1 MNPSIPK
8 KVVLIDPP
16 GFFGGL
22 NTGLAYLAGAL
33 RANGTAQV
41 QVLDFNNDSSEV
53 RKRLEAAVHDADI
66 VGVSVKTFTAP
77 AGADLLR
84 QAREINP
91 SILTVAGGPHITLDG
106 PGFMGSYPECAIG
119 VMLEGEESFTDLVAG
134 KPVAEIPGLLYRE
147 GGKIISTGARKPNPA
162 IDALALPDY
171 QVFDSLADG
180 KIPAYPLLTS
190 RGCPYPCTYCSV
202 GKVSGLKWRG
212 RCGETILAELEQA
225 RRLYGTTEFKVVD
238 DNFTYDMER
247 AAEICRLF
255 INRRA
260 GFKWSCPN
268 GVRADRLTPE
278 LLALMKEAGCH
289 TISLGIESLVP
300 EVFAQ
305 IKKGEPLEKV
315 IAAVHMI
322 KKAGMRVEG
331 FFIIGLPGSTYE
343 TDMTTLREARRLKL
357 DAYAWS
363 MLVPYPGTKIWEWV
377 KSNDGKGLR
386 VLKDWREGLH
396 IGMIRTPVFETQEY
410 PARLRVRAYHRA
422 YLGTLTPG
430 DILRIVKT
438 LVRVAWQK
446 VSAKRIFQLR

>member
-1 MNPSIPK
+1 MTLKK

-33 RANGTAQV
+33 GTAGTAQV
-41 QVLDFNNDSSEV
+41 QVLDFNNHSRDI
-53 RKRLEAAVHDADI
+53 RQRLEAAVRTADI

-77 AGADLLR
+77 AGADFLR

-91 SILTVAGGPHITLDG
+91 SCLTVAGGPHVTLDG
-106 PGFMGSYPECAIG
+106 LGFMQTYPECAVGI
-119 VMLEGEESFTDLVAG
+119 MLEGEESFTDLVAG
-134 KPVAEIPGLLYRE
+134 KPLAKIPGLLHRE
-147 GGKIISTGARKPNPA
+147 GEKIVSTGTRKPNPA
-162 IDALALPDY
+162 IDALAFPDY
-171 QVFDSLADG
+171 QGFDSLPDG

-212 RCGETILAELEQA
+212 RCGENILAELEIA
-225 RRLYGTTEFKVVD
+225 RRLHGATEFKVVD

-247 AAEICRLF
+247 AAGICQMLIDR
-255 INRRA
+255 NV
-260 GFKWSCPN
+260 GFRWSCPN

-278 LLALMKEAGCH
+278 LLALMKAAGCH

-315 IAAVHMI
+315 LAAVRMI
-322 KKAGMRVEG
+322 QQVGMRVEG

-343 TDMTTLREARRLKL
+343 TDMQTLREARRLKL

-377 KSNDGKGLR
+377 KSNDGKSLR

-396 IGMIRTPVFETQEY
+396 IGMIRSPVFETEDY
-410 PARLRVRAYHRA
+410 PAKLRVRAYHRA
-422 YLGTLTPG
+422 YLSTLTSG
-430 DILRIVKT
+430 DIVRIVKT
-438 LVRVAWQK
+438 LGRAAWK
-446 VSAKRIFQLR
+446 SVSANRIFQLS

>member
-1 MNPSIPK
+1 MNPMK

-33 RANGTAQV
+33 RAAGVAEV
-41 QVLDFNNDSSEV
+41 QVLDFNNHSRDI
-53 RKRLEAAVHDADI
+53 RQRLEAAVRTADF

-91 SILTVAGGPHITLDG
+91 ACLTVAGGPHITLDSM
-106 PGFMGSYPECAIG
+106 GFMESYPECAVG
-119 VMLEGEESFTDLVAG
+119 VTLEGEESFTDLVAG
-134 KPVAEIPGLLYRE
+134 KPIAEIPGLIYRE
-147 GGKIISTGARKPNPA
+147 GGKIVSTGSRKPNTG
-162 IDALALPDY
+162 IDALTFPDY
-171 QVFDSLADG
+171 QVFDSLPDG

-212 RCGETILAELEQA
+212 RSGENILAEMETA
-225 RRLYGTTEFKVVD
+225 RRLHGSTEFKIVD

-247 AAEICRLF
+247 AAGICQML
-255 INRRA
+255 IDRRS
-260 GFKWSCPN
+260 GFQWCCPN

-278 LLALMKEAGCH
+278 LLALMKAAGCH

-315 IAAVHMI
+315 VTAVRMI
-322 KKAGMRVEG
+322 QAAGMHVEG
-331 FFIIGLPGSTYE
+331 FFIIGQPGSTYE
-343 TDMTTLREARRLKL
+343 TDMQTLREARRLKL
-357 DAYAWS
+357 NAYAWS

-377 KSNDGKGLR
+377 KSNDGKSLR

-396 IGMIRTPVFETQEY
+396 IGMIRSPVFETEEY
-410 PARLRVRAYHRA
+410 PAKLRLRAYRIA
-422 YLGTLTPG
+422 YLKTLTPG
-430 DILRIVKT
+430 DILRIIKT
-438 LVRVAWQK
+438 LGRAAWNAF
-446 VSAKRIFQLR
+446 SAKRIFQLH